1 MPKKEY
7 SDYKKFSEH
16 KLLPNEKVITYGVG
30 YIGEMMG
37 SGKDRQHNG
46 CLIVTNQRVVFYS
59 KGWLSEVFEEI
70 SHSKIS
76 SVFTKSLMGF
86 TTVTIHTSGNNL
98 EFKSLIKEEVD
109 ELINCINELKG
120 EKPTNTLAQKS
131 EQHDSPIALLQKV
144 AELHKNGILSDEEF
158 KIKKEELLKRI
169 S

>member
-7 SDYKKFSEH
+7 SDYKKFAEN
-16 KLLPNEKVITYGVG
+16 KLLPNEKVVTYGVG

-76 SVFTKSLMGF
+76 SVFTKSLLGF
-86 TTVTIHTSGNNL
+86 TTVTVHTSGNNL
-98 EFKSLIKEEVD
+98 EFKSMVKEEVD
-109 ELINCINELKG
+109 ELIKHINELKG
-120 EKPTNTLAQKS
+120 EKSIVPTKIENADT
-131 EQHDSPIALLQKV
+131 PIALLQKV
-144 AELHKNGILSDEEF
+144 AELHKSGILSDEEF
-158 KIKKEELLKRI
+158 RIKKDELLKKI

>member
-7 SDYKKFSEH
+7 SDYKKFAEN
-16 KLLPNEKVITYGVG
+16 KLLPSEKVVTYGVG

-37 SGKDRQHNG
+37 SGKDKQHNG
-46 CLIVTNQRVVFYS
+46 CLIVTNLRVVFYS
-59 KGWLSEVFEEI
+59 KGWLSEVFEEV

-76 SVFTKSLMGF
+76 SIFTKSLMGF

-98 EFKSLIKEEVD
+98 EFKSLVKDEVD
-109 ELINCINELKG
+109 DLVKNINELKG
-120 EKPTNTLAQKS
+120 EKPTSAAKS
-131 EQHDSPIALLQKV
+131 ESQDSPIVILQKI

-158 KIKKEELLKRI
+158 KIKKAELLKKI